1 MNVCTISSIYV
12 LSLSGVTLLL
22 VIVLLVM
29 IILKS
34 TAGLTNEKLKAKIT
48 EYHHRIENISKDSG
62 LSFALYNSNGIRE
75 KIIINGE
82 EKDNNLTL
90 GGMLCVNLFENP
102 FDGTTADVIKKLKP
116 GESISNQIDTFLNKY
131 ADFLGMDDSNAE
143 NSEHIFKYIIRRTTE
158 KKYSYIVVA
167 ANITGIESNE
177 EEQEEIEKRLRT
189 ASANS
194 NVGVASYSLDGKIIF
209 ATGSWFKNLGENSNG
224 ISNGR
229 FIHAEGKAFAEI
241 RKYTSGVAKD
251 PRPGSKIPPL
261 ITTVMITLPDGKKK
275 WALVNVFKS
284 DYDAAFKEKN
294 NTYFIDLNM
303 DITDLKEKEFVLSE
317 LNKKAVRAE
326 KDADNFLNSIS
337 HEIRT
342 PLNSIIGFTDL
353 YVNNEDKMQREEFM
367 PVIKQNNELLKT
379 LIDNILSI
387 SSYSAGLVKVSKQ
400 KIKLNSFI
408 EDLKEY
414 AAEQSF
420 TIKDILQK
428 NLYINAS
435 FPAEEHVIE
444 TDAAMLKQVMF
455 SLISNGL
462 KFTEKGGITIGYTP
476 HKDNSIKFYVKDT
489 GIGIRKE
496 DKERIFSPFEKVDTF
511 KQGLGL
517 GLTLCKSI
525 LKHLG
530 SELKIDTEPERG
542 STFSFVLKQ

>member
-1 MNVCTISSIYV
+1 MNVCTISLIYV
-12 LSLSGVTLLL
+12 LSGVTLLL
-22 VIVLLVM
+22 VIVLLVI

-34 TAGLTNEKLKAKIT
+34 TASFTNEKLISKIT

-75 KIIINGE
+75 KIIIKGE

-90 GGMLCVNLFENP
+90 GGMLCVNLYENP
-102 FDGTTADVIKKLKP
+102 FDDTTADVIKRLKP
-116 GESISNQIDTFLNKY
+116 GESISNQIDTFLNRY
-131 ADFLGMDDSNAE
+131 ADFLGMDDSSAG

-177 EEQEEIEKRLRT
+177 DEQEEIEKRLRT

-194 NVGVASYSLDGKIIF
+194 NVGVASYRSDGKIMF
-209 ATGSWFKNLGENSNG
+209 ATGAWFKNLGENSNS
-224 ISNGR
+224 ISNSKFVRAGD
-229 FIHAEGKAFAEI
+229 EVFAEI
-241 RKYTSGVAKD
+241 GNYISRVAKD

-261 ITTVMITLPDGKKK
+261 VTTVMITLPSGKKK
-275 WALVNVFKS
+275 WTLVNVFKS
-284 DYDAAFKEKN
+284 DSGAAFKEKN
-294 NTYFIDLNM
+294 HPYFIDLNM
-303 DITDLKEKEFVLSE
+303 DITDLKKKEFILSE
-317 LNKKAVRAE
+317 LNKKAIQAE
-326 KDADNFLNSIS
+326 KDADDFLNSIS

-353 YVNNEDKMQREEFM
+353 YVNSENKTEEFM

-387 SSYSAGLVKVSKQ
+387 SSYSAGLVKASKQ

-408 EDLKEY
+408 ENLKEY

-428 NLYINAS
+428 NLYINTS
-435 FPAEEHVIE
+435 FPAEEHVIA
-444 TDAAMLKQVMF
+444 TDEAMLKQVMF

-476 HKDNSIKFYVKDT
+476 DKNHSIKFYVKDT
-489 GIGIRKE
+489 GIGISKE

-530 SELKIDTEPERG
+530 SELKIDSEPEHG
-542 STFSFVLKQ
+542 STFSFVLK

>member
-1 MNVCTISSIYV
+1 MNVCAISLSYV
-12 LSLSGVTLLL
+12 LSGVTLLL
-22 VIVLLVM
+22 VIVLLLM

-34 TAGLTNEKLKAKIT
+34 TASFANEKLKAKIT

-75 KIIINGE
+75 KIIIRGE

-116 GESISNQIDTFLNKY
+116 GESISNQIDTFLNRY
-131 ADFLGMDDSNAE
+131 ADFLGMDDANAE

-177 EEQEEIEKRLRT
+177 DEQEEIEKRLRT

-194 NVGVASYSLDGKIIF
+194 NVGVASYSLDGEIMF
-209 ATGSWFKNLGENSNG
+209 ATGAWFKNLGESSNS
-224 ISNGR
+224 ISNR
-229 FIHAEGKAFAEI
+229 KFARAEGEAFAEI
-241 RKYTSGVAKD
+241 REYISMVAKD
-251 PRPGSKIPPL
+251 KRPGSKIPPL
-261 ITTVMITLPDGKKK
+261 VTTVMITLPNGRKK
-275 WALVNVFKS
+275 WALENIFKS
-284 DYDAAFKEKN
+284 DYGANFKEKN
-294 NTYFIDLNM
+294 HPYFIDLNM
-303 DITDLKEKEFVLSE
+303 DITDLKEKELTLSE
-317 LNKKAVRAE
+317 LNKKAIQAE
-326 KDADNFLNSIS
+326 KDADDFVNSIS

-353 YVNNEDKMQREEFM
+353 YVNNDDKAQREEFM
-367 PVIKQNNELLKT
+367 PVRKQNNELLKT

-387 SSYSAGLVKVSKQ
+387 SSYSAGLVTATKQ
-400 KIKLNSFI
+400 EIKLNSFI

-420 TIKDILQK
+420 TIKDILHK
-428 NLYINAS
+428 NLYINTS
-435 FPAEEHVIE
+435 FPAEEHVIA

-462 KFTEKGGITIGYTP
+462 KFTEKGGITIGYAP
-476 HKDNSIKFYVKDT
+476 DKDHSIKFYVKDT
-489 GIGIRKE
+489 GIGISKE
-496 DKERIFSPFEKVDTF
+496 DKERIFSPFEKIDTF

-530 SELKIDTEPERG
+530 SELQIDSEPEHG
-542 STFSFVLKQ
+542 STFSFVLR

>member
-1 MNVCTISSIYV
+1 MVTMDIFTISLTYV
-12 LSLSGVTLLL
+12 LSGVTLLL

-34 TAGLTNEKLKAKIT
+34 RASFTNEKLKSKIS
-48 EYHHRIENISKDSG
+48 EYRHRIENISKDSG

-75 KIIINGE
+75 KIIIKGE

-116 GESISNQIDTFLNKY
+116 GESISNQIDTFLNRY
-131 ADFLGMDDSNAE
+131 ADFLGMDDPNAGY
-143 NSEHIFKYIIRRTTE
+143 SEHIFKYIIRRTTE

-177 EEQEEIEKRLRT
+177 DEQEEIEKRLRT

-194 NVGVASYSLDGKIIF
+194 NVGVASYNLDGEIMF
-209 ATGSWFKNLGENSNG
+209 ATGSWFKNLGESSNS
-224 ISNGR
+224 ISNR
-229 FIHAEGKAFAEI
+229 KFARAEGEAFAEI
-241 RKYTSGVAKD
+241 REYTSRVAKD
-251 PRPGSKIPPL
+251 KRPGSKIPPL
-261 ITTVMITLPDGKKK
+261 VTTVMITLPNGRKK
-275 WALVNVFKS
+275 WALVNIFKS
-284 DYDAAFKEKN
+284 DYGTAFKEKN
-294 NTYFIDLNM
+294 HPYFIDLNM
-303 DITDLKEKEFVLSE
+303 DITDLKEKELTLSE
-317 LNKKAVRAE
+317 LNKKAMQAE
-326 KDADNFLNSIS
+326 KDADDFLNSIS

-353 YVNNEDKMQREEFM
+353 YVNNEDKSQREEFM

-387 SSYSAGLVKVSKQ
+387 SSYSAGLVTASKQ
-400 KIKLNSFI
+400 EIKLNSFI
-408 EDLKEY
+408 EELKEY

-428 NLYINAS
+428 NLYINTS
-435 FPAEEHVIE
+435 FPSEEHIIA
-444 TDAAMLKQVMF
+444 TDVSMLKQVMF

-462 KFTEKGGITIGYTP
+462 KFTEKGGITIGYAP
-476 HKDNSIKFYVKDT
+476 DKDHSIKFYVKDT
-489 GIGIRKE
+489 GIGISKE
-496 DKERIFSPFEKVDTF
+496 DKERIFSPFEKIDTF

-530 SELKIDTEPERG
+530 SELQIDSEPEQG
-542 STFSFVLKQ
+542 STFSFVLK

>member
-1 MNVCTISSIYV
+1 MNVCTISSIYA
-12 LSLSGVTLLL
+12 LSGVTLLL
-22 VIVLLVM
+22 VIVLLVI

-75 KIIINGE
+75 KIIIKGE
-82 EKDNNLTL
+82 EKDNNITL

-102 FDGTTADVIKKLKP
+102 FDGTTADVIKNLKP
-116 GESISNQIDTFLNKY
+116 GESISNQIDTFLNRY
-131 ADFLGMDDSNAE
+131 AYFLDGDDSNAE

-167 ANITGIESNE
+167 ANITDIESNE
-177 EEQEEIEKRLRT
+177 DEQEEIEKRLRT

-194 NVGVASYSLDGKIIF
+194 NVGVASYSLDGKIMF
-209 ATGSWFKNLGENSNG
+209 ATGSWFKNLGENSNAT
-224 ISNGR
+224 SNSR
-229 FIHAEGKAFAEI
+229 FVHTEGEAFTEI
-241 RKYTSGVAKD
+241 RNYTSSVAKD

-261 ITTVMITLPDGKKK
+261 VTTVMITLPNGKKK
-275 WALVNVFKS
+275 WTLVNIFKS

-294 NTYFIDLNM
+294 HPYFIDLNM

-317 LNKKAVRAE
+317 LNKKAIQAE
-326 KDADNFLNSIS
+326 KDADDFLNSIS

-353 YVNNEDKMQREEFM
+353 YVNSENQKQREEFM

-379 LIDNILSI
+379 LIDNILCI
-387 SSYSAGLVKVSKQ
+387 SSFSAGLVKVSKQ
-400 KIKLNSFI
+400 EIKLNSFI

-414 AAEQSF
+414 AAERSF

-428 NLYINAS
+428 RLYINTS
-435 FPAEEHVIE
+435 FPAEEHVIA
-444 TDAAMLKQVMF
+444 TDEALLKQVMF
-455 SLISNGL
+455 ILISNGL

-476 HKDNSIKFYVKDT
+476 NKDHSILFYVKDT
-489 GIGIRKE
+489 GIGISKE

-530 SELKIDTEPERG
+530 SELQIDSEPKHG
-542 STFSFVLKQ
+542 STFSFLLK

>member
-12 LSLSGVTLLL
+12 MSGVTLLL

-34 TAGLTNEKLKAKIT
+34 TAGFTNEKLKAKIT
-48 EYHHRIENISKDSG
+48 EYRHRIENISKDSG

-102 FDGTTADVIKKLKP
+102 FDGTTADVIKRLKP

-143 NSEHIFKYIIRRTTE
+143 NSEHIFKYIIRRTKE

-229 FIHAEGKAFAEI
+229 FIHAEGEAFAEI

-261 ITTVMITLPDGKKK
+261 ITTVMITLPNEKKK
-275 WALVNVFKS
+275 WALVNIFKS
-284 DYDAAFKEKN
+284 DYGTDFKEKN

-387 SSYSAGLVKVSKQ
+387 SSYSAGLVKTSKQ

-476 HKDNSIKFYVKDT
+476 HKDNSIRFYVKDT

>member
-1 MNVCTISSIYV
+1 MSYV
-12 LSLSGVTLLL
+12 LSGVTLLL
-22 VIVLLVM
+22 VIVLLLM
-29 IILKS
+29 IFLKS
-34 TAGLTNEKLKAKIT
+34 SASFANEKLKAKIT

-75 KIIINGE
+75 KIIIRGE

-116 GESISNQIDTFLNKY
+116 GESISNQIDTFLNRY
-131 ADFLGMDDSNAE
+131 ADFLGMDDANAE

-177 EEQEEIEKRLRT
+177 DEQEEIEKRLRT

-194 NVGVASYSLDGKIIF
+194 NVGVASYSLDGEIMF
-209 ATGSWFKNLGENSNG
+209 ATGAWFKNLGENSNS
-224 ISNGR
+224 ISNR
-229 FIHAEGKAFAEI
+229 KFARAEGEAFAEI
-241 RKYTSGVAKD
+241 REYISMVAKD
-251 PRPGSKIPPL
+251 KRPGSKIPP
-261 ITTVMITLPDGKKK
+261 IVTTVMITLPNGRKK
-275 WALVNVFKS
+275 WALENIFKS
-284 DYDAAFKEKN
+284 DYGANFKEKN
-294 NTYFIDLNM
+294 HPYFIDLNM
-303 DITDLKEKEFVLSE
+303 DITDLKEKELTLSE
-317 LNKKAVRAE
+317 LNKKAIQAE
-326 KDADNFLNSIS
+326 KDADDFLNSIS

-353 YVNNEDKMQREEFM
+353 YVNNDDKAQREEFM

-387 SSYSAGLVKVSKQ
+387 SSYSAGLVTTSKQ
-400 KIKLNSFI
+400 EIKLNSFI

-420 TIKDILQK
+420 TIKDILHK
-428 NLYINAS
+428 NLYINTS
-435 FPAEEHVIE
+435 FPAEEHVIA

-462 KFTEKGGITIGYTP
+462 KFTEKGGITIGYAP
-476 HKDNSIKFYVKDT
+476 DKDHSIKFYVKDT
-489 GIGIRKE
+489 GIGISKE
-496 DKERIFSPFEKVDTF
+496 DKERIFSPFEKIDTF

-530 SELKIDTEPERG
+530 SELQIDSEPEHG
-542 STFSFVLKQ
+542 STFSFVLR

>member
-1 MNVCTISSIYV
+1 MNVCTISLIYV
-12 LSLSGVTLLL
+12 LSGVTLLL
-22 VIVLLVM
+22 VIVLLVI

-34 TAGLTNEKLKAKIT
+34 TASFTNEKLISKIT

-75 KIIINGE
+75 KIIIKGE

-90 GGMLCVNLFENP
+90 GGMLCVNLYENP
-102 FDGTTADVIKKLKP
+102 FDDTTADVIKRLKP
-116 GESISNQIDTFLNKY
+116 GESISNQIDTFLNRY
-131 ADFLGMDDSNAE
+131 ADFLGMDDSSAG

-177 EEQEEIEKRLRT
+177 DEQEEIEKRLRT

-194 NVGVASYSLDGKIIF
+194 NVGVASYRSDGKIMF
-209 ATGSWFKNLGENSNG
+209 ATGAWFKNLGENSNS
-224 ISNGR
+224 ISNSKFVRAGD
-229 FIHAEGKAFAEI
+229 EVFAEI
-241 RKYTSGVAKD
+241 GNYISRVAKD

-261 ITTVMITLPDGKKK
+261 VTTVMITLPSGKKK
-275 WALVNVFKS
+275 WTLVNVFKS
-284 DYDAAFKEKN
+284 DSGAAFKEKN
-294 NTYFIDLNM
+294 HPYFIDLNM
-303 DITDLKEKEFVLSE
+303 DITDLKKKEFILSE
-317 LNKKAVRAE
+317 LNKKAIQAE
-326 KDADNFLNSIS
+326 KDADDFLNSIS

-353 YVNNEDKMQREEFM
+353 YVNSENKTEEFM

-387 SSYSAGLVKVSKQ
+387 SSYSAGLVKASKQ

-408 EDLKEY
+408 ENLKEY

-428 NLYINAS
+428 NLYINTS
-435 FPAEEHVIE
+435 FPAEEHVIA
-444 TDAAMLKQVMF
+444 TDEAMLKQVMF

-530 SELKIDTEPERG
+530 SELKIDTEPEHG